1 MPVTKKSSFISKET
15 NPGCGIG
22 HEKVIAISSSPATH
36 RLRTFYKHTAKE
48 EKGKKKEKKID
59 MDSEKSQLG
68 FASSNRKKKVTF
80 FAKYIAGCKH
90 FLPALHI
97 YILKGFS

>member
-1 MPVTKKSSFISKET
+1 
-15 NPGCGIG
+15 
-22 HEKVIAISSSPATH
+22 
-36 RLRTFYKHTAKE
+36 
-48 EKGKKKEKKID
+48 

-68 FASSNRKKKVTF
+68 FASSNRKKKKITF
-80 FAKYIAGCKH
+80 FAKYIAGCKR